1 MGKLEVVRSRQT
13 ENFSPTSAGLIQSL
27 TWLEQEKSH
36 GELGI
41 EISVLPK
48 KVTED
53 VHRLPV

>member
-1 MGKLEVVRSRQT
+1 MVRSRQT